1 MNIPRVRIAH
11 LPTPIE
17 LLTGLSTYLRG
28 PSIFVKRDDLT
39 GVGFGGNKI
48 RKLELLLAEAQ
59 ANGAKTLIT
68 TGAVQSNHCR
78 QTAAVA
84 AKYGL
89 ACILVLAGAKPVNSS
104 GNYALDQLFGAEII
118 WTDRESRDVK
128 LKQVFDQAWADGK
141 RPFLIPYGGSSPV
154 GAAAYAIAM
163 QELAEQDIKPDWIV
177 FASSSG
183 GTQAGMVVGA
193 EMTGFLG
200 KILGISVDEP
210 ALILRTKV
218 ADLANQLCERQ
229 NLPYTFRSDQIL
241 VNDDFIGPGYGVFT
255 ELEKSAIHLFAQK
268 AAILLDPV
276 YTGRAAGGLIE
287 LIRTGIIKQD
297 ETVLFWH
304 TGGLPALFADPYI
317 HQLF

>member
-1 MNIPRVRIAH
+1 MIIPRIRIAH
-11 LPTPIE
+11 LPTPLE
-17 LLTGLSTYLRG
+17 PLPGLSAFLGG
-28 PSIFVKRDDLT
+28 PSIIIKRDDLT

-59 ANGAKTLIT
+59 ANGAEMLIT

-89 ACILVLAGAKPVNSS
+89 ACTLVLAGDKPDQAS
-104 GNYALDQLFGAEII
+104 GNYALDLLFGAEIV
-118 WTDRESRDVK
+118 WTQRGVRDET
-128 LKQVFDQAWADGK
+128 LKRMFDEAWQDGK
-141 RPFLIPYGGSSPV
+141 RPFLIPYGGSSPT
-154 GAAAYAIAM
+154 GAAAFVLAM
-163 QELAEQDIKPDWIV
+163 QELAQQGLNPDWIV

-193 EMTGFLG
+193 KLTGFSG

-210 ALILRTKV
+210 AGTLQDKV
-218 ADLANQLCERQ
+218 VELANQLCERH
-229 NLPYTFRSDQIL
+229 NLPYSFAKEEIL
-241 VNDDFIGPGYGVFT
+241 INDNFIGPGYGIFT
-255 ELEKSAIHLFAQK
+255 EVEKEAIHLFAQK

-276 YTGRAAGGLIE
+276 YTGRAAGGLID
-287 LIRTGIIKQD
+287 LIRKGVIKRG

-304 TGGLPALFADPYI
+304 TGGLPALFAEPYL
-317 HQLF
+317 HQLI